1 MANTQ
6 LNNNHIEDACQCGIA
21 GDKSLLSTLENI
33 PHELKELKQ
42 WGLWALVSKEG
53 EKPAKRLMSP
63 DLLRPI
69 SPKPKDYKHLEVFD
83 VAFEKLRKRY
93 RQQAMIE
100 GKKWVV
106 SGLGFVLTADDPFV
120 IVDVDDCIVEG
131 QLSAEAQEVID
142 HFNAP
147 TEISHSGNG
156 IHIICKGKL
165 PNPACRKGNYEIYE
179 KERFFALT
187 GRFIHE

>member
-6 LNNNHIEDACQCGIA
+6 LNNNHIEGICQCGIA
-21 GDKSLLSTLENI
+21 GDKSLLFTLGNI
-33 PHELKELKQ
+33 PNELKVLKQ

-53 EKPAKRLMSP
+53 KKSAKRLMSA
-63 DLLRPI
+63 DMRRI
-69 SPKPKDYKHLEVFD
+69 STKPKDFKHLEVFD
-83 VAFEKLRKRY
+83 VALEMLRKRY

>member
-1 MANTQ
+1 M
-6 LNNNHIEDACQCGIA
+6 NNNHIAGICQCCIA

-33 PHELKELKQ
+33 PYELKVLKQ
-42 WGLWALVSKEG
+42 WGIWALVSKEG
-53 EKPAKRLMSP
+53 KKATKRLMSA
-63 DLLRPI
+63 DMRLPI
-69 SPKPKDYKHLEVFD
+69 STKPKDYKHLADFA
-83 VAFEKLRKRY
+83 VALKTLRKRY
-93 RQQAMIE
+93 QREALINGE
-100 GKKWVV
+100 TWVI

-147 TEISHSGNG
+147 TEVSYSGNG
-156 IHIICKGKL
+156 IHIICKGSL
-165 PNPACRKGNYEIYE
+165 PNPACRRGNFEIYG

>member
-6 LNNNHIEDACQCGIA
+6 LNNNHIEGICQCGIA
-21 GDKSLLSTLENI
+21 GDISLLSTLEGI
-33 PHELKELKQ
+33 PNELKVLKQ

-53 EKPAKRLMSP
+53 KKSAKRLMSA
-63 DLLRPI
+63 DMRRI
-69 SPKPKDYKHLEVFD
+69 STKPKDFIHLEVFD
-83 VAFEKLRKRY
+83 VALEMLRKRY
-93 RQQAMIE
+93 RHQALIE
-100 GKKWVV
+100 GEKWVV

-131 QLSAEAQEVID
+131 QLSAEALEVID

-147 TEISHSGNG
+147 TEVSYSGNG
-156 IHIICKGKL
+156 IHIICKGSL
-165 PNPACRKGNYEIYE
+165 PNPACRKGKYEIYE

>member
-1 MANTQ
+1 MTVKKFND
-6 LNNNHIEDACQCGIA
+6 NHIEEICQCGIA
-21 GDKSLLSTLENI
+21 GDKGLLSTLENI
-33 PHELKELKQ
+33 PNELKELKQ
-42 WGLWALVSKEG
+42 WGLWALVLKEG
-53 EKPAKRLMSP
+53 EKSAKRLISH
-63 DLLRPI
+63 DLRRPI
-69 SPKPKDYKHLEVFD
+69 SPKPKDYKHLEVFE
-83 VAFEKLRKRY
+83 VALGTLRTCY
-93 RQQAMIE
+93 QRQFLTNGE
-100 GKKWVV
+100 TWVV

-165 PNPACRKGNYEIYE
+165 PSPACRKGNYEIYE

>member
-6 LNNNHIEDACQCGIA
+6 LNNNHIEGICQCGIA
-21 GDKSLLSTLENI
+21 GDKSLLFTLGNI
-33 PHELKELKQ
+33 PNELKVLKQ

-53 EKPAKRLMSP
+53 KKSAKRLMSA
-63 DLLRPI
+63 DMRRPI
-69 SPKPKDYKHLEVFD
+69 STKPKDYKHLAVFD
-83 VAFEKLRKRY
+83 VALETLRKRY
-93 RQQAMIE
+93 QRKALINGE
-100 GKKWVV
+100 AWVV

-120 IVDVDDCIVEG
+120 IVDVDHCIVEG

-147 TEISHSGNG
+147 TEISYSGHG
-156 IHIICKGKL
+156 IHIICKGSL
-165 PNPACRKGNYEIYE
+165 PNPACRKGNFEIYE